1 MPESSP
7 SQRHSAPAGCFKM
20 RGAEHDAMEQQLFSA
35 LSIFFLTPPPPE
47 HLLHHCSATTNSS
60 AQISCKLPI
69 QTSASLASAPRH
81 MLAHKG
87 HTSAD
92 LPRNNTYPP
101 RVAVQHARRC
111 CIDICSMICIE
122 TDRASVCV
130 WPNSCWRERLLLNS
144 TPSKNGTAD
153 VHQLNDKL
161 LICFSTLLFTSVL
174 FRSESVRPLRE
185 SAS

>member
-1 MPESSP
+1 MLHLQHDFCLFKTPTNIKKGVSLRPSLLCPCHIESPCFLPSPPYPMPESSP

-20 RGAEHDAMEQQLFSA
+20 QGAEHDAMEQQLFSA
-35 LSIFFLTPPPPE
+35 LSIFFLTPPPPD

-130 WPNSCWRERLLLNS
+130 
-144 TPSKNGTAD
+144 
-153 VHQLNDKL
+153 
-161 LICFSTLLFTSVL
+161 
-174 FRSESVRPLRE
+174 
-185 SAS
+185 